1 MLPALLIGLVLGFFG
16 SVPVAGPVSALVLR
30 RGLEGRVRSG
40 GFVALGAGLAEGLYA
55 LLAFWGFAELVE
67 GNPRVAVVSLG
78 ATATILFGLGLSF
91 LRAKPSTGETYEGY
105 DSRRKGFLL
114 GFTVAAFNP
123 TLIVV
128 WAAVVTIL
136 FDLRLIAFTPR
147 LALPFG
153 IGCCLGIAAWFMML
167 LRIVQRGRKRFSEEG
182 VKRFMRVMG
191 LFLIGVSIWFGF
203 RVARLVRELPPRDG
217 VATVDSASPHD
228 TARPASAPASAAPI
242 PTTSS
247 SAQ

>member
-1 MLPALLIGLVLGFFG
+1 MITALVLGFILGFVG

-30 RGLEGRVRSG
+30 RGLEGRTRSG

-67 GNPRVAVVSLG
+67 GNPRVAIGSLG
-78 ATATILFGLGLSF
+78 ATSLILAGLGVSF
-91 LRAKPSTGETYEGY
+91 LRAKDSKTKEYEGY
-105 DSRRKGFLL
+105 DSRRKGFIL

-136 FDLRLIAFTPR
+136 FDLQLLDFTPR

-153 IGCCLGIAAWFMML
+153 IGCGFGIAAWFTSL
-167 LRIVQRGRKRFSEEG
+167 LRIVQRGRKRFSDDG
-182 VKRFMRVMG
+182 VKRFMRFMG
-191 LFLIGVSIWFGF
+191 VFLIAVACWFAY
-203 RVARLVRELPPRDG
+203 RVVVLVQEDIERTQSKP
-217 VATVDSASPHD
+217 SAVTD
-228 TARPASAPASAAPI
+228 VTPASSYRI
-242 PTTSS
+242 
-247 SAQ
+247 

>member
-1 MLPALLIGLVLGFFG
+1 MFFTVLLGFVLGFFG

-67 GNPRVAVVSLG
+67 GNPKVAVGSLA
-78 ATATILFGLGLSF
+78 ATAAILFALGVSF
-91 LRAKPSTGETYEGY
+91 FSTKTKTGETYKGY

-114 GFTVAAFNP
+114 GFTVAVFNP

-136 FDLRLIAFTPR
+136 FDLQLIEFTPR
-147 LALPFG
+147 LAIPFG
-153 IGCCLGIAAWFMML
+153 IGCCLGIAAWFILL
-167 LRIVQRGRKRFSEEG
+167 LRIVQHGRKRFSEAG
-182 VKRFMRVMG
+182 MKRFMRAMG
-191 LFLIGVSIWFGF
+191 VFLIGLSLWFGY
-203 RVARLVRELPPRDG
+203 RVVRLLRHPKT
-217 VATVDSASPHD
+217 AHAAAASASA
-228 TARPASAPASAAPI
+228 TSVPAPPV
-242 PTTSS
+242 PTTAPSS
-247 SAQ
+247 GR